1 MWNMIWPVRVVVA
14 ANTIYNISAKST
26 PGNVNPFASLFVSY
40 LIAAACA
47 LVMFVIT
54 GEQKNIIAELA
65 KTNWTAYA
73 LGVAIVGLEFGF
85 LCIYRA
91 GWKISTAQ
99 LFSSISLSC
108 VLLIVGLLI
117 YKEALSGRQ
126 IAGLAVCAVGLVL
139 LAK

>member
-1 MWNMIWPVRVVVA
+1 MWNMIWPVLVVVA